1 MALLGTA
8 FALGLIVGGASLA
21 MAARAGNASWIWRG
35 RSASRTG
42 AGYGVRIDRNLKLGL
57 DAARRDSITAIWEHQ
72 RRDVDSL
79 QRSIA
84 PQVDSLFQIIRPAI
98 ETRRTETRNAI
109 RALLTQPQQV
119 KYDSMNAA
127 DDAQRRKMHD
137 QAVRGGSPGIGS
149 PGGPGPRGG
158 FDRGPH

>member
-21 MAARAGNASWIWRG
+21 MAARAGNATWIWRG
-35 RSASRTG
+35 RGPRTT
-42 AGYGVRIDRNLKLGL
+42 AGYGIRIDRALKLNL
-57 DAARRDSITAIWEHQ
+57 DAARRDSITAIWERQ
-72 RRDVDSL
+72 RHDVDSL
-79 QRSIA
+79 QRTIA

-98 ETRRTETRNAI
+98 ETRRSETRSAI
-109 RALLTQPQQV
+109 RALLTAPQQT
-119 KYDSMNAA
+119 KYDSMNTA

-137 QAVRGGSPGIGS
+137 QAVRGGPPGPGS
-149 PGGPGPRGG
+149 PSGPGPRGG